1 MLGGNVPFLFVRR
14 TLGFPSGNICG
25 KKRMGARI
33 ESSLLNCNFL
43 IFKNKRHMVGGN
55 CPFLCVRRTLSFPSV
70 HIRGKKICARTLR
83 ARYES
88 AIF

>member
-1 MLGGNVPFLFVRR
+1 
-14 TLGFPSGNICG
+14 
-25 KKRMGARI
+25 
-33 ESSLLNCNFL
+33 
-43 IFKNKRHMVGGN
+43 MVGGN